1 MIVYWSYLN
10 KRKKTVDITI
20 DGTFENIYDKVTD
33 MMGPLPKLLVMNEN
47 ADSKGQQYTIGT
59 NGHNIRVATENFS
72 VSWTMQ

>member
-33 MMGPLPKLLVMNEN
+33 MMGPLPKLLVMTEN

-59 NGHNIRVATENFS
+59 NGRSIRVATENCS
-72 VSWTMQ
+72 VSWTM